1 MPPVM
6 GGFIFMN
13 KPTIIVPN
21 IRALYKIFENDPPS
35 RSGLNQEKLLYIIS
49 FVFNHQMKSYESDY
63 GDDDYAVT
71 ISSKMFQSILGRTY
85 KRSFDY
91 LCNNGILELV
101 SKHFSGVTCRKYV
114 LRAKFS
120 IEPSFYT
127 IKNFAFGKTLKG
139 RLNKKEKIKY
149 PYFNK
154 WLKLIEF
161 DTEYATV
168 FNNLLFESRKNYL
181 PFQTISKKNR
191 IKLSNPLN
199 QFTHGQTSILKLQ
212 NKYDKTTI
220 DEKGMRLHSALT
232 SCPKL
237 LRNFITI
244 GGQHLVSIDLKNSQP
259 YMLLAL
265 LDPNN
270 FKKKSD
276 APNPHLPIPTSLLST
291 YNIPSIIL
299 RHSSIIQYSKEFQ
312 EYKMLVTS
320 GKIYDDF
327 VKLTQIDKK
336 ELDNGF
342 SKRNIV
348 KFRFMLCFYSANNA
362 NSQGMKTL
370 FRSKFPKIYAL
381 MCDLKQKDHSTLS
394 ILLQRVES
402 TLVLDKICGRI
413 SSEFPKIPLF
423 TIHDSILTTPNN
435 VEYVKSIIEEECEK
449 YIGIAPMLSI
459 EPCSPKENKK
469 LLEDMDKELV
479 FKFQANS

>member
-1 MPPVM
+1 M

-21 IRALYKIFENDPPS
+21 ISALYKIFENDPPS
-35 RSGLNQEKLLYIIS
+35 RSGLNQEKLFYIIS

-71 ISSKMFQSILGRTY
+71 ISSKMFQCVLGRTY

-91 LCNNGILELV
+91 LCDNGILELV

-114 LRAKFS
+114 LTSKYS

-127 IKNFAFGKTLKG
+127 IKNFAFGKTLKE

-168 FNNLLFESRKNYL
+168 FNNLLFESRKKYL

-191 IKLSNPLN
+191 KKLSNPLN
-199 QFTHGQTSILKLQ
+199 QFIHGQTSILKIQ

-244 GGQHLVSIDLKNSQP
+244 GGQHLVSIDVKNSQP

-270 FKKKSD
+270 FTKKSV
-276 APNPHLPIPTSLLST
+276 ATTPPHLTIPTSLLST

-299 RHSSIIQYSKEFQ
+299 RHSSVIQSSKEFQ
-312 EYKMLVTS
+312 EYKVLVTS

-381 MCDLKQKDHSTLS
+381 MCDLKQKEHSTLS

-423 TIHDSILTTPNN
+423 SIHDSILTTPNN

-469 LLEDMDKELV
+469 KLEDMDKKLV
-479 FKFQANS
+479 LKFQANS